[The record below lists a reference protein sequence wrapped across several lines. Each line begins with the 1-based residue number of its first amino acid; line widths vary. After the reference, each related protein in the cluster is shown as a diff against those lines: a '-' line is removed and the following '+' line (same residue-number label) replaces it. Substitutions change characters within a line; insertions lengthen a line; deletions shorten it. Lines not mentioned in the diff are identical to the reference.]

1 MIPISSIDLALR
13 IANSAI
19 GVGYRIDKILL
30 ENALGRPLPFIL
42 PDAPED
48 LAPHIEPMEAFF
60 QTDAGR
66 AVLEAEKKIEEFDEY
81 LRIALEN
88 TRPGASF
95 ARTRERFI
103 RLYAAA
109 NGIVIQKM
117 GDGVVPAPGA
127 QVQLSIEHYIVT
139 SAKPGQQRSVVVDI
153 GLAVADVALEFVGAN
168 PGLITRNE
176 RVQEILTVFLDK
188 FTAGNLEDLEYKALF
203 QRTLSSVL
211 STALDQRELLD
222 DIRPLGIVLEAIDR
236 VRREDPNF
244 VAGLVSGKGF
254 DQLLQTML
262 KATGENLFLFSDN
275 EILVG
280 VLGGFLEEIASD
292 DAFKTLIRG
301 DKAALG
307 SVAQVLIAQVARS
320 PALTRDL
327 DLGKPVWNSVL
338 KTVLAQVQDRAQS
351 RALFQGD
358 TLVGLVH
365 ASLGVIAADED
376 LLADGFLGEF
386 VVGLS
391 ETLQAT
397 PVTKWLTPASLRL
410 LAQQGLDWA
419 AANPDLIVRDHQF
432 LQKMFAAVLTA
443 GAKGFKDGFHVD
455 LAWDLVATAL
465 ESARN
470 HVGLLEFPELYQ
482 TLIAGIITEFGRDDL
497 KHLLAAQNLEEAIRR
512 ALDVVLANP
521 QVWEKIGVSGD
532 LGNVPAAALRS
543 IAEAARRDPTSLLS
557 GETLVLVMEGI
568 LNAVARRGE
577 SFARVEAGQLPELTR
592 LLKETLKRL
601 GGEIGLKVG
610 SDNIVPVLIRMVLD
624 WGGEKFLVDA
634 SDAAFKTRV
643 SNVLAATT

>member
-1 MIPISSIDLALR
+1 MIPISSIDLALK

-19 GVGYRIDKILL
+19 GLGYRVDKILL
-30 ENALGRPLPFIL
+30 DNAIGRPLPFIL

-48 LAPHIEPMEAFF
+48 FGPHIDPMEAFF
-60 QTDAGR
+60 QTDPGR
-66 AVLEAEKKIEEFDEY
+66 AVLDAEGKTEDFDDY
-81 LRIALEN
+81 LRIAQGN
-88 TRPGASF
+88 TRPGAAF

-117 GDGVVPAPGA
+117 GDGVVPAPAA
-127 QVQLSIEHYIVT
+127 QVRLSIEHYIVA
-139 SAKPGQQRSVVVDI
+139 SAKPGHQRSVVADI
-153 GLAVADVALEFVGAN
+153 GLAVADVALEFVGTN
-168 PGLITRNE
+168 PGLITKDE

-188 FTAGNLEDLEYKALF
+188 FTAGNLEELEYKELF

-211 STALDQRELLD
+211 STALDQRELLE
-222 DIRPLGIVLEAIDR
+222 DIRPLGIVLEAMDR
-236 VRREDPNF
+236 LQRHNPDF
-244 VAGLVSGKGF
+244 VAGLVTGKGF
-254 DQLLQTML
+254 DQLLQTLL
-262 KATGENLFLFSDN
+262 KATGENLALFSDN

-292 DAFKTLIRG
+292 DTFKTLIRA

-307 SVAQVLIAQVARS
+307 SVTQVLIAQVAWS

-327 DLGKPVWNSVL
+327 DLGKPVWNVVL
-338 KTVLAQVQDRAQS
+338 KSVLAQVQDRAQS

-365 ASLGVIAADED
+365 ASLGAIAADED
-376 LLADGFLGEF
+376 LLADGFLSEF
-386 VVGLS
+386 VVGIS
-391 ETLQAT
+391 ETLHAT

-410 LAQQGLDWA
+410 LAQHGLEWA
-419 AANPDLIVRDHQF
+419 AENPDLIVRDHQF
-432 LQKMFAAVLTA
+432 LQKTLAAVLTA

-470 HVGLLEFPELYQ
+470 HVGLLDFPELYQ
-482 TLIAGIITEFGRDDL
+482 TLIAGIITEFGRDEL
-497 KHLLAAQNLEEAIRR
+497 NHLLAARNLQEAVRR
-512 ALDVVLANP
+512 SLDVVLANP

-532 LGNVPAAALRS
+532 VGNVPAAALRS
-543 IAEAARRDPTSLLS
+543 IAEAARRDPTSLLH
-557 GETLVLVMEGI
+557 GETLLLVMEGI

-577 SFARVEAGQLPELTR
+577 SFARIEAGQLPELTR

-601 GGEIGLKVG
+601 GGEIGLKLG
-610 SDNIVPVLIRMVLD
+610 SDNIAPVLTQMVLD

-643 SNVLAATT
+643 SNVLAATA

>member
-1 MIPISSIDLALR
+1 MIPISSIDLALK

-19 GVGYRIDKILL
+19 GLGYRVDKILL
-30 ENALGRPLPFIL
+30 DNSIGRPLPFVPL
-42 PDAPED
+42 GLPED
-48 LAPHIEPMEAFF
+48 FAPHIDPMETSF
-60 QTDAGR
+60 QTDPGR
-66 AVLEAEKKIEEFDEY
+66 AVLEAEGKAQEFDDY
-81 LRIALEN
+81 LRIAQGN
-88 TRPGASF
+88 TRPGSSF

-139 SAKPGQQRSVVVDI
+139 SAKPGHQRSVVADI
-153 GLAVADVALEFVGAN
+153 GLAVADVALEFVGTN
-168 PGLITRNE
+168 PGLITKDA

-188 FTAGNLEDLEYKALF
+188 FTAGNLEDLAYKELF
-203 QRTLSSVL
+203 QRTLASVL
-211 STALDQRELLD
+211 TTALDQRELLD
-222 DIRPLGIVLEAIDR
+222 DIRPLGIVLEAIDQLHR
-236 VRREDPNF
+236 KDPDF

-262 KATGENLFLFSDN
+262 KATGENLSLFSDN
-275 EILVG
+275 EVLVG

-292 DAFKTLIRG
+292 DTFKTLIRG
-301 DKAALG
+301 DKAALA
-307 SVAQVLIAQVARS
+307 SVAQVLIAQAARS

-327 DLGKPVWNSVL
+327 DLGKPVWNAVL

-365 ASLGVIAADED
+365 ASLGAIAADED
-376 LLADGFLGEF
+376 LLADGFLAEF
-386 VVGLS
+386 VVGIS
-391 ETLQAT
+391 ETLHAT
-397 PVTKWLTPASLRL
+397 SVTKWLTPASLRL
-410 LAQQGLDWA
+410 LAQQGLEWA

-432 LQKMFAAVLTA
+432 LQKTLAAVLTA

-470 HVGLLEFPELYQ
+470 HVGLLDFPELYQ
-482 TLIAGIITEFGRDDL
+482 TLISGIISEFGRDDL
-497 KHLLAAQNLEEAIRR
+497 NHLLAAQSLQEAVRR
-512 ALDVVLANP
+512 SLDVVLANP

-532 LGNVPAAALRS
+532 VGNVPAAALRS
-543 IAEAARRDPTSLLS
+543 IAEVARRDPTSLLH

-577 SFARVEAGQLPELTR
+577 SFARIEAAQLPDLTR

-601 GGEIGLKVG
+601 GGEIGLKLG
-610 SDNIVPVLIRMVLD
+610 SDNIAPVLTQMVLD

-643 SNVLAATT
+643 SNVLATTA